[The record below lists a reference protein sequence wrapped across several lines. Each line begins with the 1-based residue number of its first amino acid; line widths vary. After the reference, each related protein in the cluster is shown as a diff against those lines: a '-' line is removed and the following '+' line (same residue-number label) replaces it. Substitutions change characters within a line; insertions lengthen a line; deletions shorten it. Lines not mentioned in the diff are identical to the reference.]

1 MSVVEKGRT
10 GSGNRETKYLRKE
23 SDIEER
29 IPNKSNRMTPKT
41 QNSQNKIKKIV
52 RESVSIRKIDSGEN
66 KIKKKRE

>member
-23 SDIEER
+23 SDIEEED
-29 IPNKSNRMTPKT
+29 PNKSNRKPQT
-41 QNSQNKIKKIV
+41 QNSQNSQTKKKGLD

-66 KIKKKRE
+66 KIKK

>member
-29 IPNKSNRMTPKT
+29 IPNKSNRITPNPK
-41 QNSQNKIKKIV
+41 
-52 RESVSIRKIDSGEN
+52 
-66 KIKKKRE
+66 